1 MSSYVR
7 EKVLRVPVDCINL
20 DYIKSKVNTDD
31 LCDEED
37 LYELVDSYLSIL
49 DKFEISPT
57 YEFFIDYVLEY
68 DYEGSGDYGK
78 IRSLY
83 ESEKEKYLPVFKQLD
98 PEIDMNNVRLVEFCW
113 YNGTEAP
120 SYYNDLDDSFYKEV

>member
-1 MSSYVR
+1 M
-7 EKVLRVPVDCINL
+7 N
-20 DYIKSKVNTDD
+20 
-31 LCDEED
+31 
-37 LYELVDSYLSIL
+37 
-49 DKFEISPT
+49 
-57 YEFFIDYVLEY
+57 LEY

-120 SYYNDLDDSFYKEV
+120 DYYNEVYDDFYKEI

>member
-1 MSSYVR
+1 MSAYVR
-7 EKVLRVPVDCINL
+7 EKVLRIPAECINL
-20 DYIKSKVNTDD
+20 DYIRNKVNTDD
-31 LCDEED
+31 LWDLED
-37 LYELVDSYLSIL
+37 LYELVDSYLSDL

-57 YEFFIDYVLEY
+57 EEFFIDYVLEY

-78 IRSLY
+78 TRSLY
-83 ESEKEKYLPVFKQLD
+83 KSEKEKYLPLFKQLD

-120 SYYNDLDDSFYKEV
+120 DYYNEVYDDFYREV